1 MDIAILGYG
10 VVGSG
15 VAEVIR
21 KNGRSIA
28 DRAGEQIRVKKILD
42 IRDFPDSPDS
52 ELMTKDPAD
61 VFDDR
66 I

>member
-28 DRAGEQIRVKKILD
+28 DRAGEQIRSGRYSI
-42 IRDFPDSPDS
+42 
-52 ELMTKDPAD
+52 
-61 VFDDR
+61 
-66 I
+66 